1 MLWLLLV
8 GAGLLA
14 LSRSNMVQTSSAASP
29 VQITGFNA
37 APLGA
42 PSPNYIL
49 SSGPAPQRK
58 PINWPPA
65 QGQPGFVM
73 IGGKPAP
80 ANYSAG
86 NINTAIQTA
95 GLAGIGLGLTSGIAQ
110 GVTAITGEAVLPT
123 LGAAIPVIGAG
134 IAAVGIVLGIIARHH
149 AQAVAQEAAALAQ
162 ATPVLR
168 QRQVLIAQAAVHGE
182 INYAQAVAL
191 VDQAISD
198 FYSMVK
204 MIQRGTWKWNPA
216 YNDSSGGF
224 WAKGMN
230 QSSPNA
236 HPPNPCNAACW
247 YGHFAA
253 EGDSYTILLPTIQKI
268 LADQHGVMALP
279 IIPSNAAEAGYPEV
293 DMVY

>member
-8 GAGLLA
+8 GAGLYA
-14 LSRSNMVQTSSAASP
+14 LSQSNFSAPTGSVSP

-37 APLGA
+37 VPLGA
-42 PSPNYIL
+42 PSPNYRL
-49 SSGPAPQRK
+49 ASGPTPQ
-58 PINWPPA
+58 PITPWPPA
-65 QGQPGFVM
+65 AGQPGYVT

-80 ANYSAG
+80 TSYSAG
-86 NINTAIQTA
+86 NINTAIQA
-95 GLAGIGLGLTSGIAQ
+95 AGIAGTGVGLTVGLFHA
-110 GVTAITGEAVLPT
+110 AYEITGEAT
-123 LGAAIPVIGAG
+123 MTGLGAALPIVGIGV
-134 IAAVGIVLGIIARHH
+134 AAVGIVLGIIAKHH
-149 AQAVAQEAAALAQ
+149 AAAVAQEAAALAQ

-182 INYAQAVAL
+182 INYSQAVAL
-191 VDQAISD
+191 VQQAISD

-204 MIQRGTWKWNPA
+204 IIQRGTWKWNPA

-224 WAKGMN
+224 WAKGMDQN
-230 QSSPNA
+230 SPNA

-268 LADQHGVMALP
+268 LAGKHGTMALP
-279 IIPSNAAEAGYPEV
+279 VIPSHAAEAGYPEV
-293 DMVY
+293 DMLY